1 MFGERHDT
9 ARREPV
15 NWKINLFVLCLSQ
28 FLSLAAFNVS
38 LPFFPLYLKAKGIVP
53 AEEVQFWAG
62 VYLAAAPVSLMI
74 MSPIWGMLGDKFGRK
89 MMLVRANFG
98 GGIALY
104 LMALTDGIG
113 TLLILRLIQGAFTGT
128 TPAAQTLVSA
138 ETPDEKQGMAM
149 GLMMAA
155 VSAGQSAGFFLGG
168 SLAEHYGPE
177 FSFKVSGVLLVSSAL
192 LALAA
197 VRENFVRP
205 VEPLHLPSESA
216 RMRVR
221 RETTENFL
229 RGLPMLLVI
238 GYIAYV
244 QTFDGPFYAL
254 FIDSLFRSDAV
265 ATGQAFSPEEIVHR
279 VYGLTGT
286 IGLLS
291 SIGAIIGSVIAGAV
305 MDRKLPGWIWA
316 AAGGLAGVGPL
327 WIGLSP
333 KLLTMSIGRPLFMLF
348 MSGLASALVV
358 MLARMTPRSKRGAA
372 LGWAV
377 TIRSLGWI
385 VAPLSGAAAAS
396 ALSWNGVFMLLTV
409 FCLIQIPVFLYL
421 ERRYPVAFHPGAGK
435 ADTALYYRPGDQEK

>member
-1 MFGERHDT
+1 MFRGSH
-9 ARREPV
+9 AAASKPV
-15 NWKINLFVLCLSQ
+15 NWKMNLFVLSLSQ
-28 FLSLAAFNVS
+28 FLSMAAFNVS
-38 LPFFPLYLKAKGIVP
+38 LPFFPLYLKAKEIVP
-53 AEEVQFWAG
+53 AKDVQFWAG
-62 VYLAAAPVSLMI
+62 IYLAAAPVSLMI
-74 MSPIWGMLGDKFGRK
+74 MSPIWGTLGDKFGRK
-89 MMLVRANFG
+89 MMLVRANVG

-104 LMALTDGIG
+104 LMALTNGIG
-113 TLLILRLIQGAFTGT
+113 ALLVLRLIQGAFTGT

-138 ETPDEKQGMAM
+138 ETPDDKQGTAM

-168 SLAEHYGPE
+168 ILAEQYSPE
-177 FSFKVSGVLLVSSAL
+177 FSFKVSGVLLISSAL
-192 LALAA
+192 LALVA

-205 VEPLHLPSESA
+205 VDPLPHPSESV
-216 RMRVR
+216 RLRVR
-221 RETTENFL
+221 REATENFMH
-229 RGLPMLLVI
+229 GLPMLLVI
-238 GYIAYV
+238 GFIAYI

-254 FIDSLFRSDAV
+254 FIDHLFRSDLA
-265 ATGQAFSPEEIVHR
+265 ASGQTLSQQEIINR

-305 MDRKLPGWIWA
+305 MDRNLPGWVWA

-333 KLLTMSIGRPLFMLF
+333 RLLSMSIGRPLFMLC

-358 MLARMTPRSKRGAA
+358 MLARMTPRPKRGAA

-385 VAPLSGAAAAS
+385 VAPLSGAAAAA
-396 ALSWNGVFMLLTV
+396 ALHWSGVFMLLTGL
-409 FCLIQIPVFLYL
+409 CLLQIPMFFYL
-421 ERRYPVAFHPGAGK
+421 KRYYPGAFRPGGDG
-435 ADTALYYRPGDQEK
+435 DTALYRRMEHGK